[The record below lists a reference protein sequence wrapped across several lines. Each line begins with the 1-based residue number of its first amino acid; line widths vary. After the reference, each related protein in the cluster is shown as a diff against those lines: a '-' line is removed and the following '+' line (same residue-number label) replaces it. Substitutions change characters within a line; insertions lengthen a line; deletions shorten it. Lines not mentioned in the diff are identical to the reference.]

1 MALSALATTADLAAR
16 GLTVEAGTETTVA
29 TTYLDVA
36 STAVR
41 EAAGV
46 PISQTT
52 STVLLEG
59 PDASQ
64 WLTLPGPPII
74 SVASVE
80 LDGEAVTDWRLRSHR
95 LWRACGWSP
104 TCEPSEVEVVQ
115 THGLNPVPSDIV
127 DLVCRIT
134 ATALADY
141 RADSEGAGLAAAD
154 IRSERIG
161 DYSVTYG
168 DSGLITTME
177 LPDYLCERLAA
188 RFGGGATI
196 VRLR

>member
-1 MALSALATTADLAAR
+1 MALAALATTADLAAR

-59 PDASQ
+59 PASE
-64 WLTLPGPPII
+64 WLTLPGPPIV

-80 LDGEAVTDWRLRSHR
+80 LDGEAVTDYRLRSHR

-127 DLVCRIT
+127 DLVCRIA

-141 RADSEGAGLAAAD
+141 RADPEGAGLAAGD

>member
-1 MALSALATTADLAAR
+1 MALAALATTADLAAR

-52 STVLLEG
+52 STVSLEG
-59 PDASQ
+59 TASQ

-80 LDGEAVTDWRLRSHR
+80 LDGEAVTDYRLRSHR
-95 LWRACGWSP
+95 LWRECGWQSD
-104 TCEPSEVEVVQ
+104 CGPSEVDVVQ
-115 THGLNPVPSDIV
+115 THGLDPVPSDIV
-127 DLVCRIT
+127 DLVCRM
-134 ATALADY
+134 AAAALADY
-141 RADSEGAGLAAAD
+141 RADSEGAGLAAGD
-154 IRSERIG
+154 IRAERIG

-168 DSGLITTME
+168 SHGLITVME
-177 LPDYLCERLAA
+177 LPDYERERLAA
-188 RFGGGATI
+188 RFGDGATI
-196 VRLR
+196 VRFR

>member
-1 MALSALATTADLAAR
+1 MALDPLATTADLAAR
-16 GLTVEAGTETTVA
+16 GLTVTAEEETVA
-29 TTYLDVA
+29 ETYLDVA

-46 PISQTT
+46 PISQTI
-52 STVLLEG
+52 STVVLEG
-59 PDASQ
+59 EDSQ
-64 WLTLPGPPII
+64 WLTLPGPPIL

-80 LDGEAVTDWRLRSHR
+80 LDGEAVTDWRLRSNR
-95 LWRACGWSP
+95 LWRQCGWSP
-104 TCEPSEVEVVQ
+104 DCGPSEAEVVQ
-115 THGLNPVPSDIV
+115 THGLATVPSDIV

-134 ATALADY
+134 STALADY
-141 RADSEGAGLAAAD
+141 RADPEGAGLAAAD

-177 LPDYLCERLAA
+177 LPDYLRERLAA
-188 RFGGGATI
+188 RFGGGAAM
-196 VRLR
+196 VRFR

>member
-1 MALSALATTADLAAR
+1 VTLAALATIGDLANR
-16 GLTVEAGTETTVA
+16 GLTVEPEETTVA

-52 STVLLEG
+52 STVSLEG
-59 PDASQ
+59 PATQ
-64 WLTLPGPPII
+64 WLSLPGPPIV
-74 SVASVE
+74 SVATVE
-80 LDGEAVTDWRLRSHR
+80 IDGEAVTDWRLRSHR
-95 LWRACGWSP
+95 LWRRCGWSP
-104 TCEPSEVEVVQ
+104 TCDPSEVDVTQ
-115 THGLNPVPSDIV
+115 THGLATVPSDIV
-127 DLVCRIT
+127 DLVCRIA

-141 RADSEGAGLAAAD
+141 RADTEGAGLATGD
-154 IRSERIG
+154 IRAERIG

-168 DSGLITTME
+168 DAGLITTME

-188 RFGGGATI
+188 RFGGGVALLSS
-196 VRLR
+196 R